1 MMHEPLV
8 SVVMPV
14 YNAGRF
20 LADAVNSIRD
30 QSFRDWEMICV
41 NDGSTDDSGQLLDQ
55 FAAQDARIR
64 IVHQANTGIVGALN
78 HGCELV
84 RGPLICRMDGDDLA
98 LADRIETQLALLRNT
113 PNCVAVGGAILEIDT
128 DGDPLCCS
136 RLPTSH
142 ADIEN
147 NLLHRRTG
155 LFHPTTM
162 IRTEAFRAVGGY
174 RAEYQWV
181 EDHDL
186 WLRLAQR
193 GQLAN
198 LDQVVLCYRQH
209 SSSVC
214 WQRAAEQRELMNRL
228 LAEAYADRGLDLL
241 PEQLLHTSR
250 ATRTAAGPGKWA
262 RAAAKGGFPRS
273 VAKHLKQLARNPE
286 TSRSYLLRMTLES
299 TLRLCTGFPRRLLNP
314 SSIQVPRPNQRK
326 VA

>member
-1 MMHEPLV
+1 MREPLV

-20 LADAVNSIRD
+20 LSVAVNSICA
-30 QSFRDWEMICV
+30 QSFSDWEMICV
-41 NDGSTDDSGQLLDQ
+41 NDGSSDGSGRVLDELAQGDD
-55 FAAQDARIR
+55 RIR
-64 IVHQANTGIVGALN
+64 VVHQSNTGIVGALN
-78 HGCELV
+78 RGCELA
-84 RGPLICRMDGDDLA
+84 RGPLICRMDSDDVSLPN
-98 LADRIETQLALLRNT
+98 RIQKQVAFLRAA
-113 PNCVAVGGAILEIDT
+113 PKCVAVGGAILEIDV

-136 RLPTSH
+136 RLATTH

-155 LFHPTTM
+155 LYHPTTM
-162 IRTEAFRAVGGY
+162 IRTDAFRAVGGY

-198 LDQVVLCYRQH
+198 LREVVLCYRQH

-214 WQRAAEQRELMNRL
+214 WQRSAQQRELMNRL
-228 LAEAYADRGLDLL
+228 LSEAYALRNLEL
-241 PEQLLHTSR
+241 PEHLLHSSQVS
-250 ATRTAAGPGKWA
+250 RTAAGPGKWA

-273 VAKHLKQLARNPE
+273 VAKHLMQLARTPE
-286 TSRSYLLRMTLES
+286 TSRGYLFRMALEAV
-299 TLRLCTGFPRRLLNP
+299 LRLCAGYPRRLLSETP
-314 SSIQVPRPNQRK
+314 VHVPPT
-326 VA
+326 

>member
-1 MMHEPLV
+1 MHEPLV

-20 LADAVNSIRD
+20 LSGAVNSIRE

-41 NDGSTDDSGQLLDQ
+41 DDGSTDGSGERLDE

-64 IVHQANTGIVGALN
+64 VIHQTNTGIVGALN
-78 HGCELV
+78 RGCEAA
-84 RGPLICRMDGDDLA
+84 RGPLICRMDSDDIA
-98 LADRIETQLALLRNT
+98 LPNRMQQQIAFLRSS
-113 PNCVAVGGAILEIDT
+113 PGCVAVGGAILEIDV

-136 RLPTSH
+136 RLATSH
-142 ADIEN
+142 TEIEN

-162 IRTEAFRAVGGY
+162 IRAEALRAVGGY

-186 WLRLAQR
+186 WLRLARR

-198 LDQVVLCYRQH
+198 LDDVMLCYRQH

-214 WQRAAEQRELMNRL
+214 WQRSAQQRELMNRL
-228 LAEAYADRGLDLL
+228 LAEAYANRNLEMPQEL
-241 PEQLLHTSR
+241 QLTSGANR
-250 ATRTAAGPGKWA
+250 SAAGPGKWA
-262 RAAAKGGFPRS
+262 RAAAKGGFPLS
-273 VAKHLKQLARNPE
+273 VAKHLKQLAKDQDTPRG
-286 TSRSYLLRMTLES
+286 YLVRMALES
-299 TLRLCTGFPRRLLNP
+299 SLRLCAGFPRRVLSEKP
-314 SSIQVPRPNQRK
+314 IRVPQFGDRK
-326 VA
+326 AG